1 MSWLRHSGDNV
12 HLLTVGNLTYAD
24 DSRLSIHHRYPG
36 NWTLVISQSV
46 LEDSGCYQCQINTH
60 PLISLYVWLVVQGP
74 SFSTSSC
81 CCFEGWMALGPSML
95 ILFRLLQSR
104 VRFVV
109 GSLRLLPSSVTFRS
123 TMVEDAEDFRVFAG
137 HVPDNSE
144 QIELNDR
151 VDDLDI
157 LGHYLVLKNGDHLLN
172 TNDDY
177 LMKIMTLLSP
187 RVAAS

>member
-1 MSWLRHSGDNV
+1 
-12 HLLTVGNLTYAD
+12 
-24 DSRLSIHHRYPG
+24 
-36 NWTLVISQSV
+36 
-46 LEDSGCYQCQINTH
+46 
-60 PLISLYVWLVVQGP
+60 
-74 SFSTSSC
+74 
-81 CCFEGWMALGPSML
+81 
-95 ILFRLLQSR
+95 
-104 VRFVV
+104 
-109 GSLRLLPSSVTFRS
+109 
-123 TMVEDAEDFRVFAG
+123 MVEDAEDFRVFAG

>member
-1 MSWLRHSGDNV
+1 
-12 HLLTVGNLTYAD
+12 
-24 DSRLSIHHRYPG
+24 
-36 NWTLVISQSV
+36 
-46 LEDSGCYQCQINTH
+46 
-60 PLISLYVWLVVQGP
+60 
-74 SFSTSSC
+74 
-81 CCFEGWMALGPSML
+81 MALGPSML

-144 QIELNDR
+144 EIEPNDR

-157 LGHYLVLKNGDHLLN
+157 LGHYLVLENGDHLLN